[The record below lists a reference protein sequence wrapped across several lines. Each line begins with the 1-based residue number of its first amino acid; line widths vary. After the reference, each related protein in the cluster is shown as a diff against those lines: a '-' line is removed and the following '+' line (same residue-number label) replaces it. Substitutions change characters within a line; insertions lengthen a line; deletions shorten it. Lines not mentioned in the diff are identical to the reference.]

1 MEFFIIYLIGV
12 MISMLIE
19 VIHYYIKFNSLNYGE
34 LTGLFLTSL
43 SWPIVVVVVIFGL
56 TITIVLQIISIIGYL
71 IKWYNKKA
79 S

>member
-34 LTGLFLTSL
+34 LTGLFLTAL
-43 SWPIVVVVVIFGL
+43 SWPIIVLIVLFGL